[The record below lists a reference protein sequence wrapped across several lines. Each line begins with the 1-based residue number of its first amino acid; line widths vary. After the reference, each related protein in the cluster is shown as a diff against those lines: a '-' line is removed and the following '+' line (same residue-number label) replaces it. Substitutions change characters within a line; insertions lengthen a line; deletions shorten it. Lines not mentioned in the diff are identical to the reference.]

1 MRVLPEQTI
10 LYLVVVLLTR
20 WLYKVFKHIEDRGV
34 NCLFSRL
41 FLLISSSKTEYSVR
55 IVETTI
61 GDTYLLETKLIRP
74 CFENWP
80 SDNDRLM
87 LVLGAKHW
95 PRALLSQSNET
106 DGIGNA
112 VYYHVVTP
120 YCWAYFIYARWRFG
134 LIIKVESNV

>member
-34 NCLFSRL
+34 NRLFSRL

-74 CFENWP
+74 CIEN
-80 SDNDRLM
+80 
-87 LVLGAKHW
+87 
-95 PRALLSQSNET
+95 
-106 DGIGNA
+106 
-112 VYYHVVTP
+112 
-120 YCWAYFIYARWRFG
+120 
-134 LIIKVESNV
+134 